1 MADRRPLLISMYR
14 GLARAL
20 SPMFNVL
27 FWLRSRK
34 GKEVTSR
41 KGERFGHAGMAR
53 PSGHLVWIHAASVGE
68 TMSILPVIDALTR
81 GGNKVLL
88 TTVTVTSAE
97 LAASRLP
104 EGAIHQFVPYDA
116 PGSLGRFLDHW
127 KPDLAMVVES
137 EIWPCLFDEI
147 HNRKIPFVLLN
158 GRLSDGSHRNWSRL
172 ASVSTYLFN
181 CLDLV
186 LAQSEADATRFRQLG
201 CRNVETPGN
210 LKFDAQKPSADEV
223 ALAAIN
229 ARIGERPVWL
239 AALTHPGEEDIA
251 LRAHETLKTE
261 FPALLLVLVPRHPAR
276 TAEIRAFVEERG
288 LQAASRAAGD
298 DIQAET
304 EVYLGDT
311 LGEMGLYY
319 RLAPVTF
326 LAGSFSDVGGH
337 NPVEAALSGSALVTG
352 PKVANARA
360 VYKDFFN
367 SGAAI
372 KVVDPAKLANAIAG
386 LLGSPERAA
395 EQSTK
400 ARALVEGSRGA
411 LEKTLRLLQPYLT
424 VEDRDR
430 MPEAPNEQGS

>member
-1 MADRRPLLISMYR
+1 MADRRPLLISLYR

-20 SPMFNVL
+20 TPIFNVL
-27 FWLRSRK
+27 FWSRSRK
-34 GKEVTSR
+34 GKEIASR

-68 TMSILPVIDALTR
+68 TMSILPVIDALAR
-81 GGNKVLL
+81 NGNSVLL

-97 LAASRLP
+97 LAESRLP

-147 HNRKIPFVLLN
+147 HDRKIPFVLLN
-158 GRLSDGSHRNWSRL
+158 GRLSDGSHRNWARL
-172 ASVSTYLFN
+172 ASVSKYLFN

-186 LAQSEADATRFRQLG
+186 LAQSEADAARFRRLG

-210 LKFDAQKPSADEV
+210 LKFDAERPGADATALSALR
-223 ALAAIN
+223 AQ
-229 ARIGERPVWL
+229 IGERPVWL
-239 AALTHPGEEDIA
+239 AALTHPGEEEIA
-251 LRAHETLKTE
+251 LQAHEALKTE
-261 FPALLLVLVPRHPAR
+261 FPKLMLVLVPRHPAR
-276 TAEIRAFVEERG
+276 ADEISTLIEERE
-288 LQAASRAAGD
+288 LKVASRTAGD
-298 DIQAET
+298 DILAAT
-304 EVYLGDT
+304 DVYLGDT

-319 RLAPVTF
+319 GLAPVTF
-326 LAGSFSDVGGH
+326 LGGSFSDVGGH

-360 VYKDFFN
+360 VYKDFFS

-372 KVVDPAKLANAIAG
+372 KVEDPGNLAKAIAG
-386 LLGSPERAA
+386 LLGSPAQIA
-395 EQSTK
+395 DQSAK